1 LIMGSIYLPETEDKI
16 SNKFF
21 SYVEI
26 VVEKNNVYY
35 TSIAPEYDGFYVLQ
49 DLKPGK
55 YKLKMNYLGS
65 ETITLEEEIL
75 SVVVLSGETGDFY
88 EGLDFTV
95 SKIKK

>member
-1 LIMGSIYLPETEDKI
+1 
-16 SNKFF
+16 
-21 SYVEI
+21 
-26 VVEKNNVYY
+26 
-35 TSIAPEYDGFYVLQ
+35 
-49 DLKPGK
+49 
-55 YKLKMNYLGS
+55 MNYLGS